1 MKLLD
6 VGLINAAQQAGEIA
20 ERKEDRDEKKKGAI
34 DQAEDLAMDNKLKE
48 FAKQYLDD
56 KKGNELVDF
65 DKNYTTR
72 SIEQLRKEYSK
83 RLLTQGKETTCPQCG
98 ANTKKIALYKSRFI
112 YEGIRLSDTGDEEVE
127 LSLMG
132 VKKKSR
138 GVERE
143 KSEMNPAELRDHF
156 RSLFSV
162 DHELLRHLFPV
173 MKSSGLKH
181 PTDVLFLEVI
191 PVPPPRARPCQFTGG
206 IMTQHPQSQALQN
219 VVESVAIIKPLV
231 QVLQGK
237 DINELGKETQDMIK
251 YVCLEHNYFKVST
264 LFKCLTT

>member
-6 VGLINAAQQAGEIA
+6 AGLINAAQQAGEIA
-20 ERKEDRDEKKKGAI
+20 ERKEDRDEKKKGI

-48 FAKQYLDD
+48 FAALHLSKEDD
-56 KKGNELVDF
+56 KDREGMKT
-65 DKNYTTR
+65 NYTTR
-72 SIEQLRKEYSK
+72 SIEQLRKEYCK

-112 YEGIRLSDTGDEEVE
+112 YEGIRMTETGDEEVE
-127 LSLMG
+127 MSLSG
-132 VKKKSR
+132 IKKKSR
-138 GVERE
+138 GTERE
-143 KSEMNPAELRDHF
+143 KSEMTPAELRDHF
-156 RSLFSV
+156 RALYST
-162 DHELLRHLFPV
+162 DHELLQHLFPV
-173 MKSSGLKH
+173 MKRTDLKQ

-191 PVPPPRARPCQFTGG
+191 PVPPPRTRPCQFTGG

-237 DINELGKETQDMIK
+237 DISELGLETQEMIK
-251 YVCLEHNYFKVST
+251 YGQKIKYI
-264 LFKCLTT
+264 LFLLKNLILGH